1 MPQDSNFEQ
10 PKISPEQK
18 SSIEIDAEKSLS
30 GAKLEQNLE
39 KENYFTPEQPNI
51 SEANSLTGSSQ
62 TYSGSNYQPGTA
74 QAIHHDVENI
84 LAEGMDSVFL
94 SLDAGTQKIFKTK
107 GEEVS
112 SQITRLLLQT
122 KVKIKE
128 ITNLIL
134 EWLRIIPQ
142 INKHYLEQEAKIKTE
157 KILKIKEKNNQ

>member
-18 SSIEIDAEKSLS
+18 PSTEIGTERSLDS
-30 GAKLEQNLE
+30 AKLERNLE
-39 KENYFTPEQPNI
+39 KENYSTPEQPNI
-51 SEANSLTGSSQ
+51 SDADSLAGFSQ
-62 TYSGSNYQPGTA
+62 TSAGSNYQSGSV
-74 QAIHHDVENI
+74 QAIRHDVENI

-107 GEEVS
+107 GEEIS
-112 SQITRLLLQT
+112 SKITHLLLQT

-142 INKHYLEQEAKIKTE
+142 VNRHYLEQEAKIKTE